1 MQLQLSKT
9 WFPALESNLTSLNKA
24 EDAVP
29 SNSANPHLE
38 QTLKQ
43 FCHVHKETGTEMFAE
58 MQWVMRNK
66 LKTTDISPFRRRENK
81 AVAMHPTVGF

>member
-1 MQLQLSKT
+1 M
-9 WFPALESNLTSLNKA
+9 ERNLTSLNKA

-29 SNSANPHLE
+29 SDSANPHLE

-43 FCHVHKETGTEMFAE
+43 FCHVHKEIGTEMFAE
-58 MQWVMRNK
+58 MQWVMLNT

-81 AVAMHPTVGF
+81 AVAMHPTIGF